1 VLVIETPYF
10 FFAHKNF
17 FACIFLPQI
26 IVLSYYMGG
35 FWPLMNAD
43 GRLDTCELNEGYF
56 FNKHCERVRKGYN
69 SGPEIDI
76 KYRIIHVQ
84 KVASELN

>member
-1 VLVIETPYF
+1 M
-10 FFAHKNF
+10 
-17 FACIFLPQI
+17 FLSQI

-56 FNKHCERVRKGYN
+56 FNKHSERVRKGYN
-69 SGPEIDI
+69 SGPEIGI

-84 KVASELN
+84 KVAGELN